1 MAIKQLNI
9 TELDFDKIKD
19 EIKSYYKRTDG
30 PFKDFDFDGS
40 GLNVLLD
47 VLAHNTHYNAV
58 LAHLAANETFISSAQ
73 LRKNVVARAK
83 TLGYTPKSNSAASV
97 VLKMTGLNAA
107 ITSLPEGTA
116 FSSSDT
122 LNNETYNFITFENT
136 AVANNTEFTV
146 YQGAIKTK
154 EYLFDD
160 TVPNLKFEIPDL
172 NIDKTKLV
180 VSVSDS
186 VSSTQKEVYSQFSE
200 LPGLDNTT
208 AVYFLNEN
216 PSGKYEISFGDGIVG
231 KKPLPGSLISI
242 KYLTTDAAAANGLST
257 FTTSDSLFDSY
268 NKPTIT
274 SIAASSGGGSKES
287 IESIRANAPLQFVS
301 QNRAVTVDDY
311 KAIVRSNSTA
321 ETVSVWGGEDNTPP
335 EYGRVFISAKPEVGS
350 TLTDDEKNRLLP
362 ILDSKGIL
370 TVRPKFV
377 DPEFISIYFNI
388 FANYNST
395 LTNLSADGISS
406 VIRTGLAQFSSDFLE
421 SFEGIFRYSQFLNY
435 VTNLDPSI
443 LSVFARIFCK
453 KDFIATTS
461 NSAPYKINFEF
472 ELEKPL
478 DPTKSLITS
487 TGYDFNGVTYFF
499 KDEESSTENI
509 RNIYRYSV
517 NANEVEI
524 LDKRNCGTV
533 DCSTGIIEIADFDIT
548 SETTISIF
556 ARPAS
561 NDIAPKRNQIV
572 QIDLPNTKIESTVDT
587 VAVRGTSGASEYVT
601 TPREDY

>member
-9 TELDFDKIKD
+9 AELDFDKIKD
-19 EIKSYYKRTDG
+19 EIKSYYQRTDG

-47 VLAHNTHYNAV
+47 ILAHNTHYNAV
-58 LAHLAANETFISSAQ
+58 LAHLAANESFISSAQ

-83 TLGYTPKSNSAASV
+83 TLGYTPKSSSASAV
-97 VLKMTGLNAA
+97 VLKLTGLDAS

-122 LNNETYNFITFENT
+122 LNNETYNFVTFEDT
-136 AVANNTEFTV
+136 SVGEGTEFTV
-146 YQGAIKTK
+146 FQGAIKTK
-154 EYLFDD
+154 EYIFDD
-160 TVPNLKFEIPDL
+160 KVPNLKFEIPEI
-172 NIDKTKLV
+172 NIDKSKLIV
-180 VSVSDS
+180 TVSDS
-186 VSSTQKEVYSQFSE
+186 VSSSQKEIYTQFSE

-208 AVYFLNEN
+208 AVYFLSEN
-216 PSGKYEISFGDGIVG
+216 PNGKYQISFGDGIVG
-231 KKPLPGSLISI
+231 KKPLPGSLVSI
-242 KYLTTDAAAANGLST
+242 KYLTTDADAANGLSV
-257 FTTSDSLFDSY
+257 FTTSDSLFDSI
-268 NKPTIT
+268 NKPLVTA
-274 SIAASSGGGSKES
+274 IASSSGGGLRES

-321 ETVSVWGGEDNTPP
+321 ETVSVWGGEDNNPP
-335 EYGRVFISAKPEVGS
+335 EYGRVFISAKPAVGN
-350 TLTDDEKNRLLP
+350 TLTSQEKDRLLP

-395 LTNLSADGISS
+395 LTNLSGDGISS
-406 VIRTGLAQFSSDFLE
+406 IIRTGLTEFSSSFLE

-435 VTNLDPSI
+435 ITNLDPSI

-453 KDFIATTS
+453 KDFVATPS
-461 NSAPYKINFEF
+461 NNAPYKINFEF
-472 ELEKPL
+472 ELEKPQ
-478 DPTKSLITS
+478 DPTQSLITS
-487 TGYDFNGVTYFF
+487 TGYVFNGVTYYF

-509 RNIYRYSV
+509 RNIYRYSL
-517 NANEVEI
+517 NADDVEI
-524 LDKRNCGTV
+524 IDKRDCGTV
-533 DCSTGIIEIADFDIT
+533 NCSTGIVEINDFNLT
-548 SETTISIF
+548 SQTTISIF
-556 ARPAS
+556 VRPAS
-561 NDIAPKRNQIV
+561 NDIAPKRNQII
-572 QIDLPNTKIESTVDT
+572 QIDLPNTTIESMVDT

>member
-9 TELDFDKIKD
+9 AELDFDKIKD
-19 EIKSYYKRTDG
+19 EIKSYYQRTDG

-47 VLAHNTHYNAV
+47 ILAHNTHYNAV
-58 LAHLAANETFISSAQ
+58 LAHLAANESFISSAQ

-83 TLGYTPKSNSAASV
+83 TLGYTPKSSSASAV
-97 VLKMTGLNAA
+97 VLKLTGLDAS

-122 LNNETYNFITFENT
+122 LNNETYNFVTFEDT
-136 AVANNTEFTV
+136 SVGEGTEFTV
-146 YQGAIKTK
+146 FQGAIKTK
-154 EYLFDD
+154 EYIFDD
-160 TVPNLKFEIPDL
+160 KVPNLKFEIPEI
-172 NIDKTKLV
+172 NIDKSKLIV
-180 VSVSDS
+180 TVSDS
-186 VSSTQKEVYSQFSE
+186 VSSSQKEIYTQFSE

-208 AVYFLNEN
+208 AVYFLSEN
-216 PSGKYEISFGDGIVG
+216 PNGKYQISFGDGIVG
-231 KKPLPGSLISI
+231 KKPLPGSLVSI
-242 KYLTTDAAAANGLST
+242 KYLTTDADAANGLSV
-257 FTTSDSLFDSY
+257 FTTSDSLFDSI
-268 NKPTIT
+268 NKPLVTA
-274 SIAASSGGGSKES
+274 IASSSGGGLRES

-321 ETVSVWGGEDNTPP
+321 ETVSVWGGEDNNPP
-335 EYGRVFISAKPEVGS
+335 EYGRVFISAKPAVGN
-350 TLTDDEKNRLLP
+350 TLTSQEKDRLLP

-395 LTNLSADGISS
+395 LTNLSGDGISS
-406 VIRTGLAQFSSDFLE
+406 IIRTGLTEFSSSFLE

-435 VTNLDPSI
+435 ITNLDPSI

-453 KDFIATTS
+453 KDFVATPS
-461 NSAPYKINFEF
+461 NNAPYKINFEF
-472 ELEKPL
+472 ELEKPQ
-478 DPTKSLITS
+478 DPTQSLITS
-487 TGYDFNGVTYFF
+487 TGYVFNGVTYYF

-509 RNIYRYSV
+509 RNIYRYSL
-517 NANEVEI
+517 NADDVEI
-524 LDKRNCGTV
+524 IDKRDCGTV
-533 DCSTGIIEIADFDIT
+533 NCSTGIIEINDFNLT
-548 SETTISIF
+548 SQTTISIF
-556 ARPAS
+556 VRPAS
-561 NDIAPKRNQIV
+561 NDIAPKRNQII
-572 QIDLPNTKIESTVDT
+572 QIDLPNTTIESMVDT

>member
-19 EIKSYYKRTDG
+19 EIKSYYQRTDG

-40 GLNVLLD
+40 GLNILLD
-47 VLAHNTHYNAV
+47 ILAHNTHYNAV

-83 TLGYTPKSNSAASV
+83 TLGYTPKSNSAAAV

-116 FSSSDT
+116 FTSSDT

-136 AVANNTEFTV
+136 QVAEGTEFTV
-146 YQGAIKTK
+146 HQGSIKTK

-160 TVPNLKFEIPDL
+160 TVPNLKFEITDT
-172 NIDKTKLV
+172 NIDKTKLIV
-180 VSVSDS
+180 TVSDS
-186 VSSTQKEVYSQFSE
+186 VSSTQKEVYTQFSE
-200 LPGLDNTT
+200 LPGLDETT

-216 PSGKYEISFGDGIVG
+216 PSGKYEISFGDGIIG

-242 KYLTTDAAAANGLST
+242 KYLTTDAAAANGLSA
-257 FTTSDSLFDSY
+257 FTTSDSLFDSV

-274 SIAASSGGGSKES
+274 AIAASSGGGSKES

-321 ETVSVWGGEDNTPP
+321 ETVSVWGGEDNNPP
-335 EYGRVFISAKPEVGS
+335 EYGRVFISAKPEVGN
-350 TLTDDEKNRLLP
+350 TLTENEKNRLLP

-388 FANYNST
+388 FTNYNST

-406 VIRTGLAQFSSDFLE
+406 VIKTGLTQFSSDFLE
-421 SFEGIFRYSQFLNY
+421 SFEGIW
-435 VTNLDPSI
+435 DP
-443 LSVFARIFCK
+443 C
-453 KDFIATTS
+453 
-461 NSAPYKINFEF
+461 
-472 ELEKPL
+472 
-478 DPTKSLITS
+478 
-487 TGYDFNGVTYFF
+487 
-499 KDEESSTENI
+499 
-509 RNIYRYSV
+509 
-517 NANEVEI
+517 
-524 LDKRNCGTV
+524 
-533 DCSTGIIEIADFDIT
+533 
-548 SETTISIF
+548 
-556 ARPAS
+556 
-561 NDIAPKRNQIV
+561 
-572 QIDLPNTKIESTVDT
+572 
-587 VAVRGTSGASEYVT
+587 
-601 TPREDY
+601 

>member
-1 MAIKQLNI
+1 MSLKQLNI

-47 VLAHNTHYNAV
+47 ILAHNTHYNAV
-58 LAHLAANETFISSAQ
+58 LAHLAANESFISSAQ

-83 TLGYTPKSNSAASV
+83 TLGYTPKSSSASSV
-97 VLKMTGLNAA
+97 ILKMTGLNSA

-116 FSSSDT
+116 FTSSDT
-122 LNNETYNFITFENT
+122 LNNETYNFVTFEDT
-136 AVANNTEFTV
+136 SVGEGTEFTV
-146 YQGAIKTK
+146 FQGSIKTS
-154 EYLFDD
+154 EYIFDD
-160 TVPNLKFEIPDL
+160 KVPNLKFEIPEI
-172 NIDKTKLV
+172 NIDKSKLIV
-180 VSVSDS
+180 TVSDS
-186 VSSTQKEVYSQFSE
+186 VSSSQKEIYTQFSE
-200 LPGLDNTT
+200 LPGLDGTT

-216 PSGKYEISFGDGIVG
+216 PNGKYEISFGDGVIG
-231 KKPLPGSLISI
+231 KKPLAGSLISI
-242 KYLTTDAAAANGLST
+242 KYLTTDAAAANGLSV
-257 FTTSDSLFDSY
+257 FTTTDSLFDGLS
-268 NKPTIT
+268 KPLIQ
-274 SIAASSGGGSKES
+274 SEAASSGGGSNEN

-321 ETVSVWGGEDNTPP
+321 ETVSVWGGEDNIPP
-335 EYGRVFISAKPEVGS
+335 EYGRVFISAKPAVGN
-350 TLTDDEKNRLLP
+350 TLTSQEKDRLLP

-395 LTNLSADGISS
+395 LTNLSGDGISS
-406 VIRTGLAQFSSDFLE
+406 IIRTGLEEFSSSFLE

-435 VTNLDPSI
+435 ITNLDPSI

-453 KDFIATTS
+453 KDFVATPS
-461 NSAPYKINFEF
+461 NNAPYKINFEF
-472 ELEKPL
+472 ELEKPQ
-478 DPTKSLITS
+478 DPTQSLITS
-487 TGYDFNGVTYFF
+487 TGYVFNGVTYYF

-509 RNIYRYSV
+509 RNIYRYSL
-517 NANEVEI
+517 NADDVEI
-524 LDKRNCGTV
+524 IDKRDCGTV
-533 DCSTGIIEIADFDIT
+533 NCSTGIIEINDFNLT
-548 SETTISIF
+548 SQTTISIF
-556 ARPAS
+556 VRPAS
-561 NDIAPKRNQIV
+561 NDIAPKRNQII
-572 QIDLPNTKIESTVDT
+572 QIDLPNTTIESTVDT
-587 VAVRGTSGASEYVT
+587 IAVRGTSGASEYVT

>member
-9 TELDFDKIKD
+9 AELDFDKIKD
-19 EIKSYYKRTDG
+19 EIKSYYQRTDG

-47 VLAHNTHYNAV
+47 ILAHNTHYNAV
-58 LAHLAANETFISSAQ
+58 LAHLAANESFISSAQ

-83 TLGYTPKSNSAASV
+83 TLGYTPKSSSASAV
-97 VLKMTGLNAA
+97 VLKLTGLDAS

-122 LNNETYNFITFENT
+122 LNNETYNFVTFEDT
-136 AVANNTEFTV
+136 SVGEGTEFTV
-146 YQGAIKTK
+146 FQGAIKTK
-154 EYLFDD
+154 EYIFDD
-160 TVPNLKFEIPDL
+160 KVPNLKFEIPEI
-172 NIDKTKLV
+172 NIDKSKLIV
-180 VSVSDS
+180 TVSDS
-186 VSSTQKEVYSQFSE
+186 VSSSQKEIYTQFSE

-208 AVYFLNEN
+208 AVYFLSEN
-216 PSGKYEISFGDGIVG
+216 PNGKYQISFGDGIVG
-231 KKPLPGSLISI
+231 KKPLPGSLVSI
-242 KYLTTDAAAANGLST
+242 KYLTTDADAANGLSV
-257 FTTSDSLFDSY
+257 FTTSDSLFDSI
-268 NKPTIT
+268 NKPLVTA
-274 SIAASSGGGSKES
+274 IASSSGGGLRES

-321 ETVSVWGGEDNTPP
+321 ETVSVWGGEDNNPP
-335 EYGRVFISAKPEVGS
+335 EYGRVFISAKPAVGN
-350 TLTDDEKNRLLP
+350 TLTSQEKDRLLP

-395 LTNLSADGISS
+395 LTNLSGDGISS
-406 VIRTGLAQFSSDFLE
+406 IIRTGLEEFSSSFLE

-435 VTNLDPSI
+435 ITNLDPSI

-453 KDFIATTS
+453 KDFVATPS
-461 NSAPYKINFEF
+461 NNAPYKINFEF
-472 ELEKPL
+472 ELEKPQ
-478 DPTKSLITS
+478 DPTQSLITS
-487 TGYDFNGVTYFF
+487 TGYVFNGVTYYF

-509 RNIYRYSV
+509 RNIYRYSL
-517 NANEVEI
+517 NADDVEI
-524 LDKRNCGTV
+524 IDKRDCGTV
-533 DCSTGIIEIADFDIT
+533 NCSTGIIEINDFNLT
-548 SETTISIF
+548 SQTTISIF
-556 ARPAS
+556 VRPAS
-561 NDIAPKRNQIV
+561 NDIAPKRNQII
-572 QIDLPNTKIESTVDT
+572 QIDLPNTTIESMVDT

>member
-9 TELDFDKIKD
+9 AELDFDKIKD
-19 EIKSYYKRTDG
+19 EIKSYYQRTDG

-47 VLAHNTHYNAV
+47 ILAHNTHYNAV
-58 LAHLAANETFISSAQ
+58 LAHLAANESFISSAQ

-83 TLGYTPKSNSAASV
+83 TLGYTPKSSSASAV
-97 VLKMTGLNAA
+97 VLKLTGLDAS

-122 LNNETYNFITFENT
+122 LNNETYNFVTFEDT
-136 AVANNTEFTV
+136 SVGEGTEFTV
-146 YQGAIKTK
+146 FQGAIKTK
-154 EYLFDD
+154 EYIFDD
-160 TVPNLKFEIPDL
+160 KVPNLKFEIPEI
-172 NIDKTKLV
+172 NIDKSKLIV
-180 VSVSDS
+180 TVSDS
-186 VSSTQKEVYSQFSE
+186 VSSSQKEIYTQFSE

-208 AVYFLNEN
+208 AVYFLSEN
-216 PSGKYEISFGDGIVG
+216 PNGKYQISFGDGIVG
-231 KKPLPGSLISI
+231 KKPLPGSLVSI
-242 KYLTTDAAAANGLST
+242 KYLTTDADAANGLSV
-257 FTTSDSLFDSY
+257 FTTSDSLFDSI
-268 NKPTIT
+268 NKPLVTA
-274 SIAASSGGGSKES
+274 IASSSGGGLRES

-321 ETVSVWGGEDNTPP
+321 ETVSVWGGEDNNPP
-335 EYGRVFISAKPEVGS
+335 EYGRVFISAKPAVGN
-350 TLTDDEKNRLLP
+350 TLTSQEKDRLLP

-395 LTNLSADGISS
+395 LTNLSGDGISS
-406 VIRTGLAQFSSDFLE
+406 IIRTGLEEFSSSFLE

-435 VTNLDPSI
+435 ITNLDPSI

-453 KDFIATTS
+453 KDFVATPS
-461 NSAPYKINFEF
+461 NDAPYKINFEF
-472 ELEKPL
+472 ELEKPQ
-478 DPTKSLITS
+478 DPTQSLITS
-487 TGYDFNGVTYFF
+487 TGYVFNGVTYYF

-509 RNIYRYSV
+509 RNIYRYSL
-517 NANEVEI
+517 NADDVEI
-524 LDKRNCGTV
+524 IDKRDCGTV
-533 DCSTGIIEIADFDIT
+533 NCSTGIVEINDFNLT
-548 SETTISIF
+548 SQTTISIF
-556 ARPAS
+556 VRPAS
-561 NDIAPKRNQIV
+561 NDIAPKRNQII
-572 QIDLPNTKIESTVDT
+572 QIDLPNTTIESMVDT